1 MSFRLVIA
9 AGGTGGH
16 FYPGVAV
23 LEALRE
29 RMDVEA
35 LFVGTARGI
44 EAKKVPA
51 MGERLATFDVAP
63 LNGIKGVAKIKA
75 LLKLPGAG
83 WSAWRELKRFAPHAL
98 LSVGGYASGPATMM
112 AIAQGVPTIVVEPN
126 AVPGFTNRMVG
137 KRVARACVAWEE
149 TGRFFRD
156 GAVRVTGSPV
166 RRAFLKSAASARD
179 TRGETPTIV
188 VIGGSQGAKAL
199 NDNVPAAIAA
209 LTAQGKRVRV
219 VHQTGEKARESVA
232 AQYRELGASEVEV
245 TAFIDD
251 VASAMASADLVVCR
265 SGAGTV
271 SELCVIGRPAIYVPL
286 PTAADDHQRKNAEA
300 VTARGAG
307 ECLLQKDLT
316 PDALA
321 ARIAALLSDRDAL
334 RAMGARALA
343 AGSPRAA
350 DLVADEILSVQRP
363 QLSATLSTST

>member
-1 MSFRLVIA
+1 MTLRLVIA
-9 AGGTGGH
+9 AGATGGH

-35 LFVGTARGI
+35 LFVGTTRGI

-63 LNGIKGVAKIKA
+63 LNGVRGLAKIQA
-75 LLKLPGAG
+75 LLKLPGAC
-83 WSAWRELKRFAPHAL
+83 WSAWRELERFAPHAL

-112 AIAQGVPTIVVEPN
+112 AIAQRVPTIVVEPN
-126 AVPGFTNRMVG
+126 AVPGFTNRVVG
-137 KRVARACVAWEE
+137 KRVSRACVAWDE

-166 RRAFLKSAASARD
+166 RRSFLNSAASAKD
-179 TRGETPTIV
+179 TRGATPTIV

-199 NDNVPAAIAA
+199 NDNVPAAIRALAA
-209 LTAQGKRVRV
+209 KGLRVRV
-219 VHQTGEKARESVA
+219 LHQTGEKARESVE
-232 AQYRELGASEVEV
+232 AQYRELGVADVEV

-251 VASAMASADLVVCR
+251 VAGAMASADLVVCR

-307 ECLLQKDLT
+307 ECLLQRDLT
-316 PDALA
+316 PDSLA
-321 ARIAALLSDRDAL
+321 ARVHALLSDRDAL
-334 RAMGARALA
+334 RAMGERARD

-350 DLVADEILSVQRP
+350 DLVADEILAVRRGQ
-363 QLSATLSTST
+363 

>member
-1 MSFRLVIA
+1 MTFRLVIA

-63 LNGIKGVAKIKA
+63 LNGIKGLAKIKA
-75 LLKLPGAG
+75 LLKLPAAG
-83 WSAWRELKRFAPHAL
+83 WSAWRELKQFAPHAL

-126 AVPGFTNRMVG
+126 AVPGFTNRVVG

-149 TGRFFRD
+149 TGKFFRD
-156 GAVRVTGSPV
+156 GAVRVTGTPV
-166 RRAFLKSAASARD
+166 RRSFLKSVANAKD

-199 NDNVPAAIAA
+199 NENVPGAIAK
-209 LTAQGKRVRV
+209 LRAQGRGVRV
-219 VHQTGEKARESVA
+219 VHQTGEKARESVEA
-232 AQYRELGASEVEV
+232 AYRELGVSDVEV

-265 SGAGTV
+265 AGAGTV

-300 VTARGAG
+300 VSARGAG

-316 PDALA
+316 PESLA
-321 ARIAALLSDRDAL
+321 ARVGALLDDRDAL
-334 RAMGARALA
+334 RAMGERAKE

-350 DLVADEILSVQRP
+350 DLVADEILSVQLP
-363 QLSATLSTST
+363 QLSAALSTST